1 MKNSMLLTVC
11 ASVAMMATVAL
22 GEVAPGDVVYDDN
35 GGVPVSLTGVA
46 GDPAAGQRAM
56 INRKKG
62 NCFACHVISDMS
74 EVPFHGLVGPA
85 LDGVASRYD
94 EAFIRGLLVNA
105 KHTFDG
111 TIMPAMYVPA
121 TLPRTMKKFQGTT
134 ILSAQEVED
143 VLSYLETLTE

>member
-1 MKNSMLLTVC
+1 MKNSMLLAMC
-11 ASVAMMATVAL
+11 ASAAMFATVAIS
-22 GEVAPGDVVYDDN
+22 EVAPGDVVFDDN
-35 GGVPVSLTGVA
+35 GEVPVSLTGVA
-46 GDPAAGQRAM
+46 GDPAAGQQAM

-62 NCFACHVISDMS
+62 NCFACHVVSAMS
-74 EVPFHGLVGPA
+74 EVPFHGVVGPA
-85 LDGVASRYD
+85 LDGVADRYD
-94 EAFIRGLLVNA
+94 EAMLRSIVVNA

-143 VLSYLETLTE
+143 VLSYLETLK

>member
-11 ASVAMMATVAL
+11 ASAAMLATVAI

-46 GDPAAGQRAM
+46 GDPAAGQQAM

-62 NCFACHVISDMS
+62 NCFACHVVSEMSD
-74 EVPFHGLVGPA
+74 VPFHGLVGPA
-85 LDGVASRYD
+85 LDGVADRYD

-111 TIMPAMYVPA
+111 TIMPAMYVPSD
-121 TLPRTMKKFQGTT
+121 LPRTMEKFKGKT